1 MRSNLGVT
9 LVTLQSGRSIP
20 TFPTFCTDSEPGSR
34 CKLSPVN
41 TLSLSTRAG
50 MLKPSPTLSIAARA
64 NAMKAEG
71 IDIISLS
78 AGEPDFET
86 PEPVREAAIE
96 ALNAGFTKYTPTSG
110 IADLKEAI
118 CRKLHIEN
126 SVTAKPENIIVSC
139 GAKQSLYNAMMVL
152 IEPGDEVILIAPYW
166 MTYAEQVRLAG
177 GIPVIV
183 HTEAASGFIPTLD
196 QFREKITSRT
206 KAIVVNSPCNPTG
219 AVFNRETMKM
229 IAQVAL
235 RHDLWVISDEIYDR
249 LVYGENATSIASL
262 GSEIAERTV
271 TIGGC
276 SKTYAMTGWR
286 IGFAAAPKPV
296 AAAMGNLQD
305 QVTSN
310 PNSFA
315 QKGAVTA
322 LRMASDQLEPM
333 RAEFQARRDLIV
345 ELLRGIP
352 KVQVAKPEGAFYALP
367 DIRAYLNKKIS
378 DDICLVEHLLD
389 NAQVATVPGTV
400 FEAPGHIRISY
411 AASRENIRKGIERIA
426 KALQELDA

>member
-1 MRSNLGVT
+1 M
-9 LVTLQSGRSIP
+9 
-20 TFPTFCTDSEPGSR
+20 
-34 CKLSPVN
+34 K

-71 IDIISLS
+71 IDVISLS
-78 AGEPDFET
+78 AGEPDFDT
-86 PEPVREAAIE
+86 PEEVRDAAIE
-96 ALNAGFTKYTPTSG
+96 AMNSGFTKYTPTSG
-110 IADLKEAI
+110 IKDLKEAI

-126 SVTAKPENIIVSC
+126 SVTATPENIIVSC

-177 GIPVIV
+177 GVPVIL
-183 HTEAASGFIPTLD
+183 HTEASSGFVPTTD
-196 QFREKITSRT
+196 QLREKVTART

-219 AVFNRETMKM
+219 ALFERDTMKA
-229 IAQVAL
+229 IAQLAL

-249 LVYGENATSIASL
+249 LVYGGKATSVASL
-262 GSEIAERTV
+262 GSDIAERTI

-276 SKTYAMTGWR
+276 SKSYAMTGWR

-315 QKGAVTA
+315 QKGAVKA
-322 LRMASDQLEPM
+322 FRLPAEQMEPM
-333 RAEFQARRDLIV
+333 RAEFQARRDLII

-367 DIRAYLNKKIS
+367 DVSAYLNNKIK
-378 DDICLVEHLLD
+378 DDISLVEHLLD
-389 NAQVATVPGTV
+389 KAQVATVPGTV

-411 AASRENIRKGIERIA
+411 AASRDNIRKGIERIA
-426 KALQELDA
+426 NALQDLGA